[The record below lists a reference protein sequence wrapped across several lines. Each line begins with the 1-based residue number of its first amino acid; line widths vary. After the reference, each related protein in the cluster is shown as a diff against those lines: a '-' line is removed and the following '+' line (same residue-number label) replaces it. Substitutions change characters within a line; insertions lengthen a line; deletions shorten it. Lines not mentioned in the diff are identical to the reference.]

1 MINWKEIPKID
12 AHIHLIPDDVIKAN
26 SEYDG
31 KFITNGSTKDYIDLM
46 DKYNIDKAFIMPFN
60 DPYML
65 SLEFTI
71 ESVHNNLLK
80 IAQKYRG
87 KFYCFADVD
96 IRRNISE
103 TLKEFVRVFKSE
115 FFIGIKL
122 HPTNTGYPIDGF
134 YYDEIFNYAN
144 QNNILL
150 EIHSYPRESLKDD
163 VCSPTRIKRMLE
175 KYPNVKVSIAHLGGF
190 QYESLIDTNAYV
202 NISAILP
209 DLVNRYG
216 IKKTNYILRSFGI
229 ERLVFASD
237 YPDNRILKPEEIYDE
252 YFQILEKMD
261 FSNEEVE
268 KICMS
273 NAMKMIGKL

>member
-31 KFITNGSTKDYIDLM
+31 KFITNGSAKDYIDLM

-71 ESVHNNLLK
+71 EAVHNNLLK
-80 IAQKYRG
+80 IAQKYHG

-96 IRRNISE
+96 IRRDISE
-103 TLKEFVRVFKSE
+103 TLKEFERVFKSKC
-115 FFIGIKL
+115 FIGIKL
-122 HPTNTGYPIDGF
+122 HPTNTGSPIDGF

-144 QNNILL
+144 KNNILL

-163 VCSPTRIKRMLE
+163 VCSPTRIKRMLA

-202 NISAILP
+202 NISSILY

-216 IKKTNYILRSFGI
+216 VENTNHILRSFGV

-237 YPDNRILKPEEIYDE
+237 YPDNRILKPEEIYYK